1 MAANN
6 TLNTRIV
13 HKNDIEANWIK
24 ATRFTPLEGEI
35 IIYRAEKEGDALPK
49 DSTEQLIRDT
59 YITYSRI
66 KIGDGKTNVNDLPFV
81 TDAILDLV
89 AQAQKFYAKDDGNG
103 IVTFVVMSLED
114 ASLGVY

>member
-1 MAANN
+1 MATNN
-6 TLNTRIV
+6 TLNTRII

-24 ATRFTPLEGEI
+24 ATGFTPWAGEI

-49 DSTEQLIRDT
+49 DSTDQLIRNT

-81 TDAILDLV
+81 TDAVLDLV
-89 AQAQKFYAKDDGNG
+89 AQAQKFYAEDDGNG
-103 IVTFVVMSLED
+103 TVTFIAVSLED
-114 ASLGVY
+114 ASSGVY